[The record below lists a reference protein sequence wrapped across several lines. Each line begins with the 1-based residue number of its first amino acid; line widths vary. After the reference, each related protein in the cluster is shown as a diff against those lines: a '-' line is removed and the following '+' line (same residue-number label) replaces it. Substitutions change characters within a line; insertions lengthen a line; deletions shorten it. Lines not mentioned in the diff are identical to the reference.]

1 MSLKNIYNLSKIFE
15 KADIG
20 EITINTPDGKQLF
33 FKGNKGYISC
43 DLTIKNWQI
52 MDLVAKRG
60 DIGLGE
66 AYHLDFW
73 ESSDVANFLTY
84 CCLNIDKIKQ
94 HVDGNF
100 FNRVIFYFYNHLV
113 RLNTKRGS
121 KKNIL
126 AHYDISNDFY
136 QIWLDSSMTYSSAI
150 RNNEQDSLHQA
161 QLNKYH
167 RIINKI
173 DLQGKNTLEI
183 GCGWGGFADEASNF
197 GADVTGIT
205 ISDKQYDFAKKR
217 IGNKANIL
225 LQDYRDVKGKYDRI
239 VSIEMLEA
247 VGEKYWQ
254 TYFNQIKKSLL
265 SSGKA
270 VIQTITID
278 DNFFA
283 QYRKN
288 SDYIRHHVFPGGML
302 PSKSKFCTNANKAR
316 LYVNEIFE
324 FGHDYAWT
332 LRKWQDNIKNQKDK
346 LLALNYSEEFLRAW
360 DFYLSISI
368 AGFLCGR
375 TNVIQ
380 AEIFND

>member
-1 MSLKNIYNLSKIFE
+1 
-15 KADIG
+15 
-20 EITINTPDGKQLF
+20 
-33 FKGNKGYISC
+33 
-43 DLTIKNWQI
+43 
-52 MDLVAKRG
+52 
-60 DIGLGE
+60 
-66 AYHLDFW
+66 
-73 ESSDVANFLTY
+73 
-84 CCLNIDKIKQ
+84 
-94 HVDGNF
+94 
-100 FNRVIFYFYNHLV
+100 
-113 RLNTKRGS
+113 
-121 KKNIL
+121 
-126 AHYDISNDFY
+126 
-136 QIWLDSSMTYSSAI
+136 MTYSSAI

-167 RIINKI
+167 RIINKL

-183 GCGWGGFADEASNF
+183 GCGWGGFAHEASNF

-205 ISDKQYDFAKKR
+205 ISDKQYNFAKKR

-278 DNFFA
+278 DDFFA

-302 PSKSKFCTNANKAR
+302 PSKSKFCANANKAR
-316 LYVNEIFE
+316 LHVNEIFE